1 MPRRPVDGWKQPQ
14 DGPPPPRG
22 GDLDTRSTHAQAGA
36 HSALRKSVSCWVV
49 GGWETQR
56 QSRQRPPCLPAGS
69 QPLGVR
75 KGTGVEQTEL
85 SSEVGTSLAPAQ
97 LVPTPQ
103 DLEAGAGEAQVRLE
117 VKDGGGT
124 NGDFQ
129 TRPGDSYTPPVVG
142 KVEIF
147 IIIGG
152 WGRER

>member
-1 MPRRPVDGWKQPQ
+1 M
-14 DGPPPPRG
+14 
-22 GDLDTRSTHAQAGA
+22 
-36 HSALRKSVSCWVV
+36 
-49 GGWETQR
+49 
-56 QSRQRPPCLPAGS
+56 
-69 QPLGVR
+69 
-75 KGTGVEQTEL
+75 EQTEL

>member
-1 MPRRPVDGWKQPQ
+1 MDGWKQPQ
-14 DGPPPPRG
+14 DGPPLPRG

-103 DLEAGAGEAQVRLE
+103 DLEAGAGEAQVRPG